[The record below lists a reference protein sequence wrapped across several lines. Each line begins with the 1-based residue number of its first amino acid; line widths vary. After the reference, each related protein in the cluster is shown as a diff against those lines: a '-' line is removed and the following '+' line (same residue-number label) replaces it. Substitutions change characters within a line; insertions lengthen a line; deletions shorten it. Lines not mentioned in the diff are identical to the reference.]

1 MKKLIVIGVLGLSG
15 LIWSGSIHS
24 KPVDAKKT
32 EKSCI
37 YCHVEYGS
45 KELTE
50 AGKYYKKNGNLA
62 GFKEKDKDKGSR

>member
-1 MKKLIVIGVLGLSG
+1 MKKLIVVGLVGV
-15 LIWSGSIHS
+15 IWIIWGSLLHS
-24 KPVDAKKT
+24 KPADAKKT

-50 AGKYYKKNGNLA
+50 AGKYYKKNGSLT
-62 GFKEKDKDKGSR
+62 GFKEKEKK

>member
-1 MKKLIVIGVLGLSG
+1 MKKLIAVGIAGVAWI
-15 LIWSGSIHS
+15 IWSSLLHS

-37 YCHVEYGS
+37 YCHLEYGS

-50 AGKYYKKNGNLA
+50 AGKYYKKNGSLA
-62 GFKEKDKDKGSR
+62 GYKEKEKDK

>member
-1 MKKLIVIGVLGLSG
+1 MKKLIAVGIAGVAWI
-15 LIWSGSIHS
+15 IWSSLLQS

-37 YCHVEYGS
+37 YCHLEYGS

-50 AGKYYKKNGNLA
+50 AGKYYKKNGSLA
-62 GFKEKDKDKGSR
+62 GYKEKEKDK